1 MKTNLPVTLASLL
14 LHAGTVLSGPVFA
27 ADDPLSLRD
36 SKLRKRAECG
46 LGIGSCNPGSCC
58 SESGFCGTTGDFCGG
73 SACQLEYS
81 DSCDTLQY
89 LVSSKSSYCSN
100 GHEADIETSFG
111 PRGSSTEGISR
122 PQLGN
127 VPYEETGTVI
137 TTCTTP
143 GVIALTFDDGPLD
156 YTNDLLDLLDERDV
170 QATFF
175 VAGNN
180 RAKGHIDDS
189 SNPWPAVMRRM
200 YSAGHHIASHTWTH
214 RNLNEVNS
222 TIRRSEMIYNEMA
235 FRNLFGWIPTY
246 MRAPYL
252 ECNAASGCLD
262 EMSELGYH
270 VVDQNIDTKDY
281 ENDSPA
287 LIQISKD
294 RYSSGVSSDSDN
306 NQYIVLAHDVHDQT
320 VHNLTAFMI
329 DTAQDRGYRLVTVGE
344 CLGDPRENW
353 YRTVSRGR
361 DVTSTE
367 SVTPTRTV
375 PPTNVSVTTSTATA
389 TGRLATLVRGQP
401 SEAAVPG
408 MATVDRVKATVEQ
421 AVMQTLGR
429 ARLPEV
435 TFTTPPTVFVVQ
447 VSGHHAET
455 TARISN
461 LTDMYTAAIVLLTA
475 ELVARG
481 ALESDVNVVTQT
493 GEACGEGSL
502 IVHVWTSLAGI

>member
-1 MKTNLPVTLASLL
+1 MKASLPVTLASLL

-27 ADDPLSLRD
+27 ADDLLSLRD

-81 DSCDTLQY
+81 DSCDTF
-89 LVSSKSSYCSN
+89 
-100 GHEADIETSFG
+100 FG

-127 VPYEETGTVI
+127 VPYGTVI

-270 VVDQNIDTKDY
+270 VLDQNIDTKDY

-294 RYSSGVSSDSDN
+294 RYSSGVSSNSDN

-329 DTAQDRGYRLVTVGE
+329 DTAQDRGYKLVTVGE

-353 YRTVSRGR
+353 YRTASRGR

-367 SVTPTRTV
+367 SATPTRTV
-375 PPTNVSVTTSTATA
+375 PPTNVSVTTNIAIA
-389 TGRLATLVRGQP
+389 TGGLGQP

-408 MATVDRVKATVEQ
+408 MATGCDADFGSCTPSGSDIHDTTNGLCGPGV
-421 AVMQTLGR
+421 R
-429 ARLPEV
+429 ASCGNYGDK
-435 TFTTPPTVFVVQ
+435 TCCSQYGFCGN
-447 VSGHHAET
+447 S
-455 TARISN
+455 
-461 LTDMYTAAIVLLTA
+461 AAHC
-475 ELVARG
+475 G
-481 ALESDVNVVTQT
+481 AGCQGGF
-493 GEACGEGSL
+493 GECN
-502 IVHVWTSLAGI
+502 

>member
-1 MKTNLPVTLASLL
+1 MKTSLPVTLAYLL

-27 ADDPLSLRD
+27 ADDFLSLRD

-81 DSCDTLQY
+81 DSCDTF
-89 LVSSKSSYCSN
+89 
-100 GHEADIETSFG
+100 FG

-127 VPYEETGTVI
+127 VPYGTVI

-281 ENDSPA
+281 ENDNPA

-294 RYSSGVSSDSDN
+294 RYSSRVSSNSDN
-306 NQYIVLAHDVHDQT
+306 SQYIVLAHDVHDQT
-320 VHNLTAFMI
+320 VHNLTSFMI

-361 DVTSTE
+361 DVTSTQ
-367 SVTPTRTV
+367 SATPTRTV
-375 PPTNVSVTTSTATA
+375 PPTNVNVVATQ
-389 TGRLATLVRGQP
+389 ATLVRGQP
-401 SEAAVPG
+401 SEAAVPS

-421 AVMQTLGR
+421 AVIQTLGR

-455 TARISN
+455 TVTRPVALS
-461 LTDMYTAAIVLLTA
+461 TGSAAIVLLTA

-481 ALESDVNVVTQT
+481 ALESVT
-493 GEACGEGSL
+493 ELHL
-502 IVHVWTSLAGI
+502 IHQ

>member
-1 MKTNLPVTLASLL
+1 MKTSLPVTLAYLL

-27 ADDPLSLRD
+27 ADDLLSLRD

-81 DSCDTLQY
+81 DSCDTF
-89 LVSSKSSYCSN
+89 N
-100 GHEADIETSFG
+100 GHEADIEASFG

-127 VPYEETGTVI
+127 VPYGTVI

-156 YTNDLLDLLDERDV
+156 YTNDLLDLLDERNV

-281 ENDSPA
+281 ENDNPA

-294 RYSSGVSSDSDN
+294 RYSSRVSSNSDN
-306 NQYIVLAHDVHDQT
+306 SQYIVLAHDVHDQT
-320 VHNLTAFMI
+320 VHNLTSFMI

-367 SVTPTRTV
+367 SATPTRTV
-375 PPTNVSVTTSTATA
+375 PPTNVSVTTRTATA
-389 TGRLATLVRGQP
+389 TGGLLISPNQQCGGNTGYTCQGSAFGGCCSWYGYCGSSESYCGTGCDSDFGSCTPSGSDIHDTTNGLCGPGVRASCGNYGDKTCCSQYGFCGN
-401 SEAAVPG
+401 SAA
-408 MATVDRVKATVEQ
+408 
-421 AVMQTLGR
+421 
-429 ARLPEV
+429 
-435 TFTTPPTVFVVQ
+435 
-447 VSGHHAET
+447 HC
-455 TARISN
+455 
-461 LTDMYTAAIVLLTA
+461 
-475 ELVARG
+475 G
-481 ALESDVNVVTQT
+481 AGCQGGF
-493 GEACGEGSL
+493 GECN
-502 IVHVWTSLAGI
+502 

>member
-1 MKTNLPVTLASLL
+1 MKASLSATLTSL
-14 LHAGTVLSGPVFA
+14 LVHAGTVLSGPVFA
-27 ADDPLSLRD
+27 ADDLLSLRD

-81 DSCDTLQY
+81 DSCDTLQD

-100 GHEADIETSFG
+100 GHEADTETSFG

-122 PQLGN
+122 PRLGN
-127 VPYEETGTVI
+127 VPYETGTII
-137 TTCTTP
+137 TTCTAP
-143 GVIALTFDDGPLD
+143 GVIALTFDDGPLE
-156 YTNDLLDLLDERDV
+156 YTNDLLDLLDDRDI

-189 SNPWPAVMRRM
+189 SKPWPAVMRRM

-294 RYSSGVSSDSDN
+294 RYSSGVSSNSEN

-320 VHNLTAFMI
+320 VHNLTASMI

-361 DVTSTE
+361 DATSTE
-367 SVTPTRTV
+367 SATTTRTV
-375 PPTNVSVTTSTATA
+375 PPTNVSVTTNTATA
-389 TGRLATLVRGQP
+389 TGGLDTLVRGQP

-408 MATVDRVKATVEQ
+408 MVTVDRVKVTVEQ
-421 AVMQTLGR
+421 AVIPTLGR

-435 TFTTPPTVFVVQ
+435 TFTTLPTAFVVLA
-447 VSGHHAET
+447 SGHHAET
-455 TARISN
+455 TVTRPAALS
-461 LTDMYTAAIVLLTA
+461 TGSAAIVLLTA
-475 ELVARG
+475 ELVVRG
-481 ALESDVNVVTQT
+481 ALESVTDVYDYPSI
-493 GEACGEGSL
+493 GC
-502 IVHVWTSLAGI
+502 

>member
-1 MKTNLPVTLASLL
+1 M
-14 LHAGTVLSGPVFA
+14 
-27 ADDPLSLRD
+27 
-36 SKLRKRAECG
+36 
-46 LGIGSCNPGSCC
+46 
-58 SESGFCGTTGDFCGG
+58 
-73 SACQLEYS
+73 
-81 DSCDTLQY
+81 
-89 LVSSKSSYCSN
+89 
-100 GHEADIETSFG
+100 ETSFG
-111 PRGSSTEGISR
+111 PRGSSTEDISR

-127 VPYEETGTVI
+127 VPYGSVI

-170 QATFF
+170 HATFF

-294 RYSSGVSSDSDN
+294 RYSAGISSNSDS

-367 SVTPTRTV
+367 SATPTRTV
-375 PPTNVSVTTSTATA
+375 PPTNVSVTTNTATSTAT
-389 TGRLATLVRGQP
+389 GGLAILVRGQP

-408 MATVDRVKATVEQ
+408 TATVDRAKATVEQ

-435 TFTTPPTVFVVQ
+435 TFTTPPTVFVAQ

-455 TARISN
+455 TR
-461 LTDMYTAAIVLLTA
+461 
-475 ELVARG
+475 
-481 ALESDVNVVTQT
+481 Q
-493 GEACGEGSL
+493 
-502 IVHVWTSLAGI
+502 

>member
-1 MKTNLPVTLASLL
+1 MKPSLPVTLASLL
-14 LHAGTVLSGPVFA
+14 LHAGTALSGPVFA
-27 ADDPLSLRD
+27 ADDILSLRD

-81 DSCDTLQY
+81 DSCDTF
-89 LVSSKSSYCSN
+89 
-100 GHEADIETSFG
+100 FG

-127 VPYEETGTVI
+127 VPYGTVI

-143 GVIALTFDDGPLD
+143 GVIALTFDDGPLA

-200 YSAGHHIASHTWTH
+200 HSAGHHIASHTWTH

-294 RYSSGVSSDSDN
+294 RFSSGVSSNSDN

-367 SVTPTRTV
+367 SATPTRTV
-375 PPTNVSVTTSTATA
+375 PPTNVSVTTNTATA
-389 TGRLATLVRGQP
+389 TGGLVQP

-408 MATVDRVKATVEQ
+408 MVTGCDTDFGSCTPSGSDIHDTTNGLCGPGV
-421 AVMQTLGR
+421 R
-429 ARLPEV
+429 ASCGNYGDK
-435 TFTTPPTVFVVQ
+435 TCCSQYGFCGN
-447 VSGHHAET
+447 S
-455 TARISN
+455 
-461 LTDMYTAAIVLLTA
+461 AAHC
-475 ELVARG
+475 G
-481 ALESDVNVVTQT
+481 AGCQGGF
-493 GEACGEGSL
+493 GECN
-502 IVHVWTSLAGI
+502 

>member
-1 MKTNLPVTLASLL
+1 ML
-14 LHAGTVLSGPVFA
+14 
-27 ADDPLSLRD
+27 
-36 SKLRKRAECG
+36 
-46 LGIGSCNPGSCC
+46 
-58 SESGFCGTTGDFCGG
+58 TT
-73 SACQLEYS
+73 
-81 DSCDTLQY
+81 
-89 LVSSKSSYCSN
+89 
-100 GHEADIETSFG
+100 
-111 PRGSSTEGISR
+111 
-122 PQLGN
+122 
-127 VPYEETGTVI
+127 ETGTII
-137 TTCTTP
+137 TTCTAP
-143 GVIALTFDDGPLD
+143 GVIALTFDDGPLE
-156 YTNDLLDLLDERDV
+156 YTNDLLDLLDDRDI

-189 SNPWPAVMRRM
+189 SKPWPAVMRRM

-214 RNLNEVNS
+214 RNLNEANS

-294 RYSSGVSSDSDN
+294 RYSSGVSSNSEN

-361 DVTSTE
+361 DATSTE
-367 SVTPTRTV
+367 SATTTRTV
-375 PPTNVSVTTSTATA
+375 PPTNVSVTTNTATA
-389 TGRLATLVRGQP
+389 TGGLVISPNQQCGGNTGYTCQG
-401 SEAAVPG
+401 SAFGSCCSWYGYWYVFPG
-408 MATVDRVKATVEQ
+408 SIRRDSRCANIISVDRVKVTVEQ
-421 AVMQTLGR
+421 AVIPTLGR

-435 TFTTPPTVFVVQ
+435 TFTTLPTAFVVLA
-447 VSGHHAET
+447 SGHHAET
-455 TARISN
+455 TVTRPAALS
-461 LTDMYTAAIVLLTA
+461 TGSGKYT
-475 ELVARG
+475 
-481 ALESDVNVVTQT
+481 S
-493 GEACGEGSL
+493 
-502 IVHVWTSLAGI
+502 